1 MSAADTAVSLARE
14 LAAIVGEEH
23 VREDAAA
30 LAGMAVEEVAPAVAV
45 APSSAEE
52 VSAVLGLASHHTLT
66 VVPAGGFARQGIG
79 GVPER
84 VDIVLET
91 RRMAALEHYDP
102 GDLTLGAGA
111 GMTLAAL
118 EEKLAANQQ
127 FLPVES
133 PRAAQ
138 ESLGGL
144 LATAASS
151 PLRHC
156 YGGLRDYCI
165 GVHFVTGDG
174 RIAKG
179 GGCVVKNV
187 AGYDLMKLLIG
198 SFGTLGVIVSANF
211 KVFPRPRQTATF
223 ACDFASA
230 EEAVA
235 FRDRLLRSALSP
247 VCMELVSPRAEEYLR
262 EAPPSRD
269 VDDLH
274 PETPVKLEA
283 GAWRVLV
290 RAAGSDAVLARYRRD
305 LGGAVSQE
313 MAGDVEAAFWRQFL
327 RFEDAVLKRHHNA
340 MMVNVSLPLSAVAGA
355 LTAAERALDNNFLPA
370 AVGRFGAGSL
380 AIAFLPLLVD
390 PPSAMQYVAA
400 VSAFRGELPRD
411 ASAVVTQ
418 CPREAKLHFDVWG
431 ASPTDR
437 ECMRKVKRALDPAG
451 VLNRGRFVV

>member
-1 MSAADTAVSLARE
+1 MSAAETAVSLARE
-14 LAAIVGEEH
+14 LAAIAGEEH
-23 VREDAAA
+23 VREDAEA
-30 LAGMAVEEVAPAVAV
+30 LAGLAVEEVAPAVAV
-45 APSSAEE
+45 APASAEE
-52 VSAVLGLASHHTLT
+52 VAAVLRFASRHHLT

-91 RRMAALEHYDP
+91 RRLAALEHYDP

-111 GMTLAAL
+111 GMTLTAL

-127 FLPVES
+127 FLPVQS
-133 PRAAQ
+133 PRA
-138 ESLGGL
+138 EVETVGGL

-151 PLRHC
+151 PLRHG

-165 GVHFVTGDG
+165 GVSFVTGDG
-174 RIAKG
+174 RVAKG
-179 GGCVVKNV
+179 GGRVVKNV

-230 EEAVA
+230 EEAIQ

-247 VCMELVSPRAEEYLR
+247 VGLEIASPRAQEYLR
-262 EAPPSRD
+262 ETPPVRD
-269 VDDLH
+269 VDH
-274 PETPVKLEA
+274 VEPQAPVELGA
-283 GAWRVLV
+283 GSWRVLL
-290 RAAGSDAVLARYRRD
+290 RAAGSDAVLARYRRE
-305 LGGAVSQE
+305 LGSAISEE
-313 MAGDVEAAFWRQFL
+313 MAGDAEAVFWRQLL
-327 RFEDAVLKRHHNA
+327 RFEEAVLARHRNA
-340 MMVNVSLPLSAVAGA
+340 MVVNLSLPLSAVAGA
-355 LTAAERALDNNFLPA
+355 LAAAERALDNSFLPA
-370 AVGRFGAGSL
+370 AVGRFAAGSL

-400 VSAFRGELPRD
+400 VSAFRGALPRD

-431 ASPTDR
+431 TSPTDR
-437 ECMRKVKRALDPAG
+437 ESMRKVKRALDPAG

>member
-1 MSAADTAVSLARE
+1 MSAAETAVSLARE

-30 LAGMAVEEVAPAVAV
+30 LAGLAVEEVAPAVAV
-45 APSSAEE
+45 APGSAEE
-52 VSAVLGLASHHTLT
+52 VAAVLRFASGHELT

-84 VDIVLET
+84 VDVVLET
-91 RRMAALEHYDP
+91 RRLTKLEHYDP

-118 EEKLAANQQ
+118 DEKLAAQQQ
-127 FLPVES
+127 FLPIES
-133 PRAAQ
+133 PHA
-138 ESLGGL
+138 EVETLGGL
-144 LATAASS
+144 LATAAST
-151 PLRHC
+151 PLRHG

-179 GGCVVKNV
+179 GGRVVKNV

-230 EEAVA
+230 AEALA
-235 FRDRLLRSALSP
+235 FRDRLLRSALSLI
-247 VCMELVSPRAEEYLR
+247 CLELVSPRAEEYLR
-262 EAPPSRD
+262 EGPPSRN
-269 VDDLH
+269 VDDLR
-274 PETPVKLEA
+274 PAAPVKLEA

-305 LGGAVSQE
+305 LGDAVSQE
-313 MAGDVEAAFWRQFL
+313 LAGDTEAAFWRQLL
-327 RFEDAVLKRHHNA
+327 RFEDAVLKRHRNA

-380 AIAFLPLLVD
+380 VLAFLPLLVD

-400 VSAFRGELPRD
+400 VSAFRGTLPRD

-431 ASPTDR
+431 TSPTDR
-437 ECMRKVKRALDPAG
+437 ESMRAVKRALDPAG
-451 VLNRGRFVV
+451 VLNRERFVV

>member
-1 MSAADTAVSLARE
+1 MSAAGTAISLARD

-30 LAGMAVEEVAPAVAV
+30 LAGLAVEEVAPAVAV
-45 APSSAEE
+45 APGSAEE
-52 VSAVLGLASHHTLT
+52 VAAVLRFASGHELT
-66 VVPAGGFARQGIG
+66 VVPAGGFVRQGIG

-84 VDIVLET
+84 VDVVLET
-91 RRMAALEHYDP
+91 RRLTALEHYDP

-118 EEKLAANQQ
+118 DEKLAAHQQ

-133 PRAAQ
+133 PHPER
-138 ESLGGL
+138 ETVGGL
-144 LATAASS
+144 LAAAASS
-151 PLRHC
+151 PLRHG
-156 YGGLRDYCI
+156 YGGLRDCCI

-174 RIAKG
+174 RMAKG
-179 GGCVVKNV
+179 GGRVVKNV

-235 FRDRLLRSALSP
+235 FRDRLLRSPLSP
-247 VCMELVSPRAEEYLR
+247 ICLELVSPRAEEYLR
-262 EAPPSRD
+262 EAPPPRN

-274 PETPVKLEA
+274 PAAPVKLA
-283 GAWRVLV
+283 ADAWRVLL
-290 RAAGSDAVLARYRRD
+290 RAAGSDAVLARYRRE
-305 LGGAVSQE
+305 LGGTVSEE
-313 MAGDVEAAFWRQFL
+313 MAGAAEAALWRQFL
-327 RFEDAVLKRHHNA
+327 RFEDAVLARHHNA
-340 MMVNVSLPLSAVAGA
+340 MLVHVSLPLSAVAGA
-355 LTAAERALDNNFLPA
+355 LAAAERALDNNFLPA
-370 AVGRFGAGSL
+370 AVGRFSAGSL
-380 AIAFLPLLVD
+380 EIAFLPLLVD

-400 VSAFRGELPRD
+400 VSAFRGALPRD
-411 ASAVVTQ
+411 ASAVVAR

-431 ASPTDR
+431 SSPTDR
-437 ECMRKVKRALDPAG
+437 ECMRAVKRAMDPAG
-451 VLNRGRFVV
+451 ILNRGRFLI

>member
-1 MSAADTAVSLARE
+1 MSAAETAISLARE

-30 LAGMAVEEVAPAVAV
+30 LAGLAVEELAPAVAV
-45 APSSAEE
+45 APGSAEE
-52 VSAVLGLASHHTLT
+52 VAAVLRFASSHDLM
-66 VVPAGGFARQGIG
+66 VAPAGGFVRKGIG

-91 RRMAALEHYDP
+91 RRMAALDRYDP

-118 EEKLAANQQ
+118 DDQLAAHQQ

-133 PRAAQ
+133 PHAER
-138 ESLGGL
+138 ETLGGL
-144 LATAASS
+144 LAAAASS
-151 PLRHC
+151 PLRHG

-179 GGCVVKNV
+179 GGRVVKNV

-198 SFGTLGVIVSANF
+198 SYGTLGVLVSANF

-235 FRDRLLRSALSP
+235 FRDRLLRSALNP
-247 VCMELVSPRAEEYLR
+247 ICLELVSPRAQEYLQ
-262 EAPPSRD
+262 EAPPARD

-274 PETPVKLEA
+274 PAAPVKLAA

-290 RAAGSDAVLARYRRD
+290 RAAGSEAVLARYRRE
-305 LGGAVSQE
+305 LGGAVSEE
-313 MAGDVEAAFWRQFL
+313 MTGDAEAAFWRQFL
-327 RFEDAVLKRHHNA
+327 RFEDAVLARHHNA
-340 MMVNVSLPLSAVAGA
+340 MLVSVSLPLSAVSHTLA
-355 LTAAERALDNNFLPA
+355 AAERALDNNFLPA

-380 AIAFLPLLVD
+380 EIAFLPLLVD

-400 VSAFRGELPRD
+400 VSAFRGALPRD
-411 ASAVVTQ
+411 ASAVVTR

-431 ASPTDR
+431 SSPTDR
-437 ECMRKVKRALDPAG
+437 ECMRKVKRAMDPVG
-451 VLNRGRFVV
+451 ILNRGRFLV